1 MLSEYYIYTLHL
13 PTFINVEIHV
23 EGIDHRYM
31 YHHSN
36 TFMYSD
42 NSTINVLHTT
52 NLVNILIVYS
62 RRCKFIGEIR
72 SSLYPEK
79 ILTHKWAL
87 VSLAVYLRRA
97 TPRSRVA
104 LFIRISAILSS
115 LFIRSY
121 DNFC

>member
-1 MLSEYYIYTLHL
+1 
-13 PTFINVEIHV
+13 
-23 EGIDHRYM
+23 M

-42 NSTINVLHTT
+42 NSTINVLHTA
-52 NLVNILIVYS
+52 NLVNILIVHS

-72 SSLYPEK
+72 SSVYPEK
-79 ILTHKWAL
+79 ILTHKWVL

-115 LFIRSY
+115 LFIRIY
-121 DNFC
+121 ENIF

>member
-1 MLSEYYIYTLHL
+1 MLNEYYIYTLHL
-13 PTFINVEIHV
+13 PTSKNVEIHV
-23 EGIDHRYM
+23 ESIDHRYM

-62 RRCKFIGEIR
+62 RCKFIGEIS

-97 TPRSRVA
+97 TPRSHVA

-121 DNFC
+121 EKNN